1 MTPEEEAMTKRILEL
16 KALLPAENGGGLP
29 APSGVKVPPS
39 DEVIVADKVPQE
51 IIVPPKNPPAKVVPP
66 SVKTRVVPNM
76 PGKTGKS
83 MSGLADIISG
93 TALGTMAVTE
103 LLTGDE
109 EADTPPLEQ
118 APEQDVG
125 LAEVPPAMLER
136 PDRSI
141 LEEKWE
147 DVKGDRMGTSESRG
161 VNEVGGTRWETLDD
175 FLEWERA
182 EQVRERTKPGGG
194 MQRERDAMGG
204 GPLYSEM
211 SDMERWAQRERDD
224 GGAAEREARTE
235 WAQERQ
241 QVRAD
246 DKEWGMKSTMPP
258 EVLAD
263 YESKT
268 PEEQRQFYAIWYK
281 KQRAQGLNPGNTDS
295 NLSANAGVNKNFDEN
310 GKPRFKEN
318 EMPPDAVAE
327 MIRQDNI
334 AKEQEREEKFAN
346 TMQRNEEYKQR
357 ETDRLH
363 AYRNWMAEGS
373 AFGHLPY
380 AQRVAI
386 GRLLSEVADPNAPLE
401 SRDAANRRLLAMGLL
416 APGSPVVEAPIF
428 SGMGGGQQGVQ
439 GSEPTPDEK
448 RAADREINMEDARD
462 RSDATAHADGSAVP
476 NSPYLQKKI
485 DEYWNTN
492 PEGTWAE
499 IDRQIQADPETPGKN
514 DKDAR
519 RQIVETEIAKSI
531 VKGIEVNWQNLPKD
545 SYNRLKSAMIA
556 LGVPGIEAGKPLT
569 WEQFEEFAG
578 QYVPANPEAR
588 KQLKINFEALQKK
601 QLGAKSGG
609 GFWDFF
615 NTEPVD
621 PNYRSQAN
629 DLGQQD
635 VLIA

>member
-39 DEVIVADKVPQE
+39 EEIIVTDKVPQE

-66 SVKTRVVPNM
+66 SVKTQVVPNL

-83 MSGLADIISG
+83 MSGLGDILAGS
-93 TALGTMAVTE
+93 ALATMAGAE
-103 LLTGDE
+103 LLSGDE
-109 EADTPPLEQ
+109 DPAATPV
-118 APEQDVG
+118 APEQDAG

-136 PDRSI
+136 PDKSI
-141 LEEKWE
+141 LAEEWD
-147 DVKGDRMGTSESRG
+147 DVKGDRME
-161 VNEVGGTRWETLDD
+161 EPVGWATDEADARAQYEEHLKKLDPTLRQGYS
-175 FLEWERA
+175 FEA
-182 EQVRERTKPGGG
+182 FTAQKNRE
-194 MQRERDAMGG
+194 QREVD
-204 GPLYSEM
+204 ET
-211 SDMERWAQRERDD
+211 
-224 GGAAEREARTE
+224 AERQARTD

-281 KQRAQGLNPGNTDS
+281 QQRAQGLNPGNTDS
-295 NLSANAGVNKNFDEN
+295 NLSANAGLNRNFDEK
-310 GKPRFKEN
+310 GQPRFKKN

-327 MIRQDNI
+327 ELRQENI
-334 AKEQEREEKFAN
+334 AKEQERDEKFAN
-346 TMQRNEEYKQR
+346 TMQRNADYKQR

-386 GRLLSEVADPNAPLE
+386 GRMLSEVSDPNAPLE
-401 SRDAANRRLLAMGLL
+401 SRDTANRRLQAMGLL

-428 SGMGGGQQGVQ
+428 PGMGGGGQQGGGGQ
-439 GSEPTPDEK
+439 GAEPTPDEAEAARLK
-448 RAADREINMEDARD
+448 LAADEKRQQNQLQAQ
-462 RSDATAHADGSAVP
+462 ADGSAPVDSDYMQ
-476 NSPYLQKKI
+476 NKI
-485 DEYWNTN
+485 NDYWNTN
-492 PEGTWAE
+492 REKGTWAE
-499 IDRQIQADPETPGKN
+499 IDEQLNQDPKMSGTNET
-514 DKDAR
+514 DAR
-519 RQIVETEIAKSI
+519 RLHIENEIGHSI
-531 VKGIEVNWQNLPKD
+531 VTGIQKNWMNLPKD
-545 SYNRLKSAMIA
+545 SYDRLKSAMLK
-556 LGVPGIEAGKPLT
+556 LGINGIEAGKPLT

-578 QYVPANPEAR
+578 KWIPADEKVR
-588 KQLKINFEALQKK
+588 KQLKANFDALQKQ
-601 QLGAKSGG
+601 QLGAESSSSWFG
-609 GFWDFF
+609 
-615 NTEPVD
+615 
-621 PNYRSQAN
+621 AN

>member
-16 KALLPAENGGGLP
+16 KALLPADNGEGLP
-29 APSGVKVPPS
+29 APSGVKAPPS
-39 DEVIVADKVPQE
+39 EEVIVTDKVPQE
-51 IIVPPKNPPAKVVPP
+51 IIVPPKNPPAKVAPP
-66 SVKTRVVPNM
+66 SVKTQVVPNI

-83 MSGLADIISG
+83 MSGLGDIIAG

-103 LLTGDE
+103 LMTGDE
-109 EADTPPLEQ
+109 EPAALPV

-141 LEEKWE
+141 LEEEWD
-147 DVKGDRMGTSESRG
+147 DVKGDRME
-161 VNEVGGTRWETLDD
+161 EPVGWATDEADARAQYEEHLKKLDPTLRQGYS
-175 FLEWERA
+175 FEA
-182 EQVRERTKPGGG
+182 FTAQKNRE
-194 MQRERDAMGG
+194 QREADETA
-204 GPLYSEM
+204 
-211 SDMERWAQRERDD
+211 ERQARTDWAQD
-224 GGAAEREARTE
+224 
-235 WAQERQ
+235 RQ

-281 KQRAQGLNPGNTDS
+281 KQRARGLNPGDTDS
-295 NLSANAGVNKNFDEN
+295 NLSANAGVNENFDEN
-310 GKPRFKEN
+310 GNPKFKKN

-334 AKEQEREEKFAN
+334 AQEQEREEKFAN
-346 TMQRNEEYKQR
+346 NLERVEANKER
-357 ETDRLH
+357 EADRLH
-363 AYRNWMAEGS
+363 AYRNWMMEGS

-386 GRLLSEVADPNAPLE
+386 GRHISTVADPNAPLE
-401 SRDAANRRLLAMGLL
+401 ARDAANRRLLAMGVL
-416 APGSPVVEAPIF
+416 ASGSPVAEAPMTMP
-428 SGMGGGQQGVQ
+428 GMGWQGGQ
-439 GSEPTPDEK
+439 GSEPSANDV
-448 RAADREINMEDARD
+448 RAAKRETNRQDAID
-462 RSDATAHADGSAVP
+462 RSDATAQADGNAVP
-476 NSPYLQKKI
+476 NSKYIQKKI

-492 PEGTWAE
+492 PQGTWAE
-499 IDRQIQADPETPGKN
+499 IDQQIQEDPTTPGAN
-514 DKDAR
+514 NEEAR
-519 RQIVETEIAKSI
+519 RQIVEKQIARAI
-531 VKGIEVNWQNLPKD
+531 VTGIQKNWMNLPKD
-545 SYNRLKSAMIA
+545 SYDRLTSAMIA
-556 LGVPGIEAGKPLT
+556 LGVPGVEAGKPLT

-578 QYVPANPEAR
+578 QYVTADEEVR
-588 KQLKINFEALQKK
+588 KQLKINFDALQKQ

-609 GFWDFF
+609 GFFG
-615 NTEPVD
+615 
-621 PNYRSQAN
+621 AN